1 MGLKKMGVF
10 LEFLVAAVVFSG
22 MLLCM
27 VEAKVHYYD
36 FVVKD
41 ENFTRLCSTKSALV
55 VNGSIPGPVLYVN
68 KGDIMYVNVHNKGGY
83 KFTIHWHGVKQP
95 RNPWSD
101 GPEYITQ
108 CGIQPGTNFTYEVI
122 FSDEEGTL
130 WWHAHSDWTRSTVH
144 GAIVV
149 YPEQGSSYPYPKPD
163 AEEVLVLGSWYT
175 YDVNVAVEQDLAIG
189 NGGDLPV
196 SDAYTINSQP
206 GDFCPCS
213 KESTYRW
220 QVDYGKT
227 HLLRIVN
234 AIMNAEVFFAIA
246 GHNLTIVGTDASYLK
261 PFVTSYIMIG
271 PGQTMDI
278 LVTTNQSL
286 GQYYMAARQF
296 SSAKANYAEYDK
308 TNVTAILEYRGNY
321 TPPASPSFPS
331 DTLPSYE
338 DIPAGITFRNK
349 LRSLHNQNVPKNIT
363 TQMYI
368 TAAQNEFMFNISG
381 NVTLFLAAS
390 LNNVSWLNPKIDV
403 LHAYYSNMSGFY
415 TEDFPDMPPNFYD
428 FVAEGLPINT
438 THPLRGTKVKVL
450 EYGEEVE
457 IVFQSS
463 NVLNSSED
471 HPMHLHGHSF
481 YVVGAGGGNFDFEE
495 DPKTYNLVDPP
506 YVNTATLP
514 KNGWLAVRF
523 NALNPGVW
531 LWHCHL
537 DRHLTWGMD
546 TVIIVKNG
554 GTPETSLREPPA
566 HMPPCHYSP
575 TIELRKREFVSTI
588 VGGRDGEGLDTF
600 GYQFQTLLR
609 WIQLAY
615 IWVEGKFGVE
625 R

>member
-1 MGLKKMGVF
+1 MGLKKMGVLF
-10 LEFLVAAVVFSG
+10 QFLVAAVVFSE

-41 ENFTRLCSTKSALV
+41 ENFTRLCETKSALV
-55 VNGSIPGPVLYVN
+55 VNGSLPGPVLYVN
-68 KGDIMYVNVHNKGGY
+68 KGDVMYVNVHNRGGY

-130 WWHAHSDWTRSTVH
+130 WWHAHSDWTRNTVH
-144 GAIVV
+144 GAIVI
-149 YPEQGSSYPYPKPD
+149 YPEEGSSYPYPKPD
-163 AEEVLVLGSWYT
+163 GEEVLVLGSWYT
-175 YDVNVAVEQDLAIG
+175 YDVNLVVEQDLATG
-189 NGGDLPV
+189 ADLPV
-196 SDAYTINSQP
+196 SDAYTINGQP
-206 GDFCPCS
+206 GDFCACS

-227 HLLRIVN
+227 YLIRIVN
-234 AIMNAEVFFAIA
+234 AIMNSEAFFAIA
-246 GHNLTIVGTDASYLK
+246 GHNLTVVGMDASYLK
-261 PFVTSYIMIG
+261 PFITSYITIG
-271 PGQTMDI
+271 PGQTMDV
-278 LVTTNQSL
+278 LVTANQSF

-296 SSAKANYAEYDK
+296 YTDKAIFTEYDK
-308 TNVTAILEYRGNY
+308 TNVTAILEYKGNY
-321 TPPASPSFPS
+321 TPPDPPSFPS
-331 DTLPSYE
+331 DTLPSYA
-338 DIPAGITFRNK
+338 DYPAGITFRNK
-349 LRSLHNQNVPKNIT
+349 LRSLDKQDVPKNIT

-368 TAAQNEFMFNISG
+368 VASQNQFLFNSSG
-381 NVTLFLAAS
+381 NVTISLAAS
-390 LNNVSWLNPKIDV
+390 LNNVTWVNPKMDV

-428 FVAEGLPINT
+428 FVAEGLPVNT
-438 THPLRGTKVKVL
+438 TQSLMGTKVKVL

-457 IVFQSS
+457 MVFQSS
-463 NVLNSSED
+463 NVLNASED

-481 YVVGAGGGNFDFEE
+481 YAVGAGGGNFDFEE

-523 NALNPGVW
+523 KALNPGVW

-537 DRHLTWGMD
+537 DRHLSWGMD

-566 HMPPCHYSP
+566 TMPACSDPP
-575 TIELRKREFVSTI
+575 TIQLWKSEFVS
-588 VGGRDGEGLDTF
+588 GNLRGR
-600 GYQFQTLLR
+600 
-609 WIQLAY
+609 
-615 IWVEGKFGVE
+615 
-625 R
+625 